1 MVRTGRGQGRGF
13 RALQE
18 DLDFCSEWGG
28 SHRGFSSRGGIFPD
42 LRAHMCPMAAVG
54 GDGGCGGWR

>member
-42 LRAHMCPMAAVG
+42 LGAHMCPMAAVG